1 MLIHQYRNEE
11 YMSSCQ
17 IKEQFEGQDFLR
29 YLDLSNDKQ
38 YWRVALLFQQDEA
51 LNKLFDLA
59 YERKNKRESLS

>member
-1 MLIHQYRNEE
+1 MHQTRHEDYL
-11 YMSSCQ
+11 SSAQ

-38 YWRVALLFQQDEA
+38 YWRVVVLFQQDEQ